1 MKRQSQLPWI
11 LSLALLIWGLAP
23 LTSSAQDSS
32 LVSLLVQQLGIT
44 ETQAQGGAG
53 ALFNMAKE
61 KLSPQ
66 EFGQVADTVPEMD
79 TLLQSAPKKSEGLGG
94 MLGKGSSMFG
104 GDSKQNLEGGTGLAS
119 SFSQLGLSP
128 ETMNQFV
135 PVILTMLSQREGRP
149 LKTFLPRRCS
159 KLRRKGSEPAKLR

>member
-1 MKRQSQLPWI
+1 MNRQFQLLRI
-11 LSLALLIWGLAP
+11 LGISWLLLGLGP

-32 LVSLLVQQLGIT
+32 LVNLLVQKLGIT

-53 ALFNMAKE
+53 ALFNTAKD

-79 TLLQSAPKKSEGLGG
+79 TLLQSAPKKSEGLSG
-94 MLGKGSSMFG
+94 MLETGSSLLG
-104 GDSKQNLEGGTGLAS
+104 GGSKQNLEGGMGLAG

-135 PVILTMLSQREGRP
+135 PVILDYVE
-149 LKTFLPRRCS
+149 S
-159 KLRRKGSEPAKLR
+159 KGGETVKNLLASALL

>member
-11 LSLALLIWGLAP
+11 LSLSLLFLGLGP

-44 ETQAQGGAG
+44 QTQAQGGAG

-79 TLLQSAPKKSEGLGG
+79 TLSTVRS
-94 MLGKGSSMFG
+94 
-104 GDSKQNLEGGTGLAS
+104 
-119 SFSQLGLSP
+119 
-128 ETMNQFV
+128 
-135 PVILTMLSQREGRP
+135 
-149 LKTFLPRRCS
+149 
-159 KLRRKGSEPAKLR
+159 

>member
-1 MKRQSQLPWI
+1 MKRQFQLPWI
-11 LSLALLIWGLAP
+11 FSLSLLFLGLGP
-23 LTSSAQDSS
+23 LTSSAQDSG
-32 LVSLLVQQLGIT
+32 LVSLLVQKLGIT

-79 TLLQSAPKKSEGLGG
+79 TLLQSAPKKNDGLGG
-94 MLGKGSSMFG
+94 MLGKGSSLLG
-104 GDSKQNLEGGTGLAS
+104 GESKQNLEGGMGLAG

-135 PVILTMLSQREGRP
+135 PVMLDYVE
-149 LKTFLPRRCS
+149 S
-159 KLRRKGSEPAKLR
+159 KGGETVKNLLASALL